1 MLSRIVIQNF
11 ALIDHLDIQ
20 LHKGME
26 VITGETGAGKS
37 IILGALRLIMGERAD
52 LKSISNADKKCL
64 VEAHFTISEDFK
76 NFFDERDL
84 DFDTDSIIRRE
95 ILSSGKSR
103 AFVNDVPVTLDILKD
118 LSAKLI
124 DIHSQFETS
133 QLFSET
139 YQFQILDSVSEN
151 QKVLASYQNKFSTY
165 QSLKR
170 QLQKLKQKFA
180 DAHKESDYKS
190 FLLNELNEIN
200 LDDIDFKQLQ
210 NELSTRENAE
220 FISENLGQIVQKFHQ
235 DEIGVLQSFLDT
247 KQKLQKISD
256 LSPNFEDIQRRFDEA
271 YFEIKDILSDIE
283 NQLDKVDIDPATLA
297 EMLQQMNML
306 NSLFLK
312 HQVTDV
318 ESLVEIRNQLD
329 KEQSGF
335 SHLEEDIANIEG
347 QIIQLEKDLEK
358 EANELSKLRDKGT
371 TTLIQKIESL
381 LKQLGLE
388 KAKIALERSIS
399 EQYNAF
405 GKEHIQI
412 MFQANSGFP
421 MKPIQ
426 SAISGG
432 ERSRVMLSIKKIL
445 AEHSNL
451 PTLILDEI
459 DTGVSGRVAEEIG
472 KVMHDMGK
480 NMQLIVITHL
490 AQVAAKADDHY
501 KVTKMDVDGLTRS
514 NIIPLSDDDRLQE
527 IAQLLSGSTVTQA
540 AISQAKELMGVS

>member
-64 VEAHFTISEDFK
+64 VEAHFTIGEDFK
-76 NFFDERDL
+76 SFFDEQDL
-84 DFDTDSIIRRE
+84 DFDTESIIRRE

-103 AFVNDVPVTLDILKD
+103 AFVNDVPVTLDVLKE
-118 LSAKLI
+118 LTSKLI

-133 QLFSET
+133 QLFSEA

-151 QKVLASYQNKFSTY
+151 QKVLESYQKKFSTY

-170 QLQKLKQKFA
+170 QLQNLKQKFA

-200 LDDIDFKQLQ
+200 LDEIDFKQLQ
-210 NELSTRENAE
+210 DELSTRENAE
-220 FISENLGQIVQKFHQ
+220 YISENLGQIIQKFHQ
-235 DEIGVLQSFLDT
+235 DEIGVLQSFLDA

-256 LSPNFEDIQRRFDEA
+256 LSPKFEDIQKRFDES
-271 YFEIKDILSDIE
+271 YFEIKDILSELE
-283 NQLDKVDIDPATLA
+283 NELEKVDIDPAALA
-297 EMLQQMNML
+297 EMLRQMNTL

-312 HQVTDV
+312 HQVSDV
-318 ESLVEIRNQLD
+318 ESLVEIRKQLD

-335 SHLEEDIANIEG
+335 THLEAEIADIEG

-358 EANELSKLRDKGT
+358 EAKELSKLRDKGT
-371 TTLIQKIESL
+371 PNLIEKIESL

-388 KAKIALERSIS
+388 KAKIALERSLS
-399 EQYNAF
+399 EQYNSF

-514 NIIPLSDDDRLQE
+514 NIIPLNEDDRLQE

-540 AISQAKELMGVS
+540 AISQAKELMGI

>member
-64 VEAHFTISEDFK
+64 VEAHFDISEDFK
-76 NFFDERDL
+76 NFFDEQDL
-84 DFDTDSIIRRE
+84 DFDVETIIRRE
-95 ILSSGKSR
+95 ILASGKSR
-103 AFVNDVPVTLDILKD
+103 AFVNDVPVTLDVLKE
-118 LSAKLI
+118 LASKLI

-133 QLFSET
+133 QLFSED

-151 QKVLASYQNKFSTY
+151 QNVLATYKTSFSNY
-165 QSLKR
+165 ASLKR
-170 QLQKLKQKFA
+170 ALQNLKQKFA

-210 NELSTRENAE
+210 DELSTRENAE
-220 FISENLGQIVQKFHQ
+220 FISESLGQIIQKFQ
-235 DEIGVLQSFLDT
+235 QEEIGILQAFLDG

-256 LSPNFEDIQRRFDEA
+256 LSPKFEEIQKRFDES
-271 YFEIKDILSDIE
+271 YFEIKDILNDLESE
-283 NQLDKVDIDPATLA
+283 LEKVDIDPSTLA
-297 EMLQQMNML
+297 EMLQQMNTL
-306 NSLFLK
+306 NALFLK

-318 ESLVEIRNQLD
+318 DSLIDIRDQLD

-335 SHLEEDIANIEG
+335 THLEEEIADIEG
-347 QIIQLEKDLEK
+347 QIIQLEKDLDK
-358 EANELSKLRDKGT
+358 KAKELSKLRDKGT
-371 TTLIQKIESL
+371 PNLIQQIESL
-381 LKQLGLE
+381 LKQLGLD
-388 KAKIALERSIS
+388 KAKINIERSIS

-412 MFQANSGFP
+412 LFQANSGFP

-432 ERSRVMLSIKKIL
+432 ERSRVMISIKKIL
-445 AEHSNL
+445 AEHSKL

-514 NIIPLSDDDRLQE
+514 NIIPLNNDDRLQE
-527 IAQLLSGSTVTQA
+527 VAQLLSGSTVTQA
-540 AISQAKELMGVS
+540 AISQAKELMNI